1 LAPAFEKPTSA
12 AVAVSGPAKSAAA
25 SSQNDAAGDRDDQ
38 HRVAMSGAAGKSV
51 GRTTPQAGAHPARR
65 WWTIALLGLLLA
77 VSFVDRQILA
87 LLVNP
92 IGKELRLSDTR
103 LGLLYGA
110 GFGILY
116 SLAGLPLAQWLDR
129 SARIRIVV
137 FGVVAWSCATIAAGF
152 SRDYWA
158 LLACRSGVAIGEA
171 VLTPA
176 AVSLIADM
184 FAPDRRTLPTSLY
197 TAVASLMGVGAFALG
212 GAAVD
217 FATRLSPAVGL
228 EPWRLTLVLVGLP
241 GLFLATILAFTGR
254 EPDRRQD
261 ALDKAPYA
269 SVPAAWRYLVAE
281 RGVLAPFLGAVAL
294 ISIAI
299 YAMLSWAVTL
309 MMRGYGLRPA
319 EAGYLFG
326 ISLVGVVVGPLITA
340 MIAECLFEGPRALGK
355 AMSLVALILG
365 PASLA
370 CFVVARGP
378 FARHLRTE
386 AQPAAWPA
394 DEAIVA

>member
-1 LAPAFEKPTSA
+1 MSSA
-12 AVAVSGPAKSAAA
+12 VGE
-25 SSQNDAAGDRDDQ
+25 
-38 HRVAMSGAAGKSV
+38 SV
-51 GRTTPQAGAHPARR
+51 GRTTPEAGAHPSRR

-92 IGKELRLSDTR
+92 IGKELGLSDTR
-103 LGLLYGA
+103 LGVLYGA

-152 SRDYWA
+152 ASDYWT

-197 TAVASLMGVGAFALG
+197 TAVASLMGVGAFAVG

-217 FATRLSPAVGL
+217 LATRLSPVVGL
-228 EPWRLTLVLVGLP
+228 EPWRLTLVLVGAP
-241 GLFLATILAFTGR
+241 GLLLAAILAFTGR
-254 EPDRRQD
+254 EPDRRED
-261 ALDKAPYA
+261 
-269 SVPAAWRYLVAE
+269 
-281 RGVLAPFLGAVAL
+281 
-294 ISIAI
+294 
-299 YAMLSWAVTL
+299 
-309 MMRGYGLRPA
+309 
-319 EAGYLFG
+319 
-326 ISLVGVVVGPLITA
+326 
-340 MIAECLFEGPRALGK
+340 
-355 AMSLVALILG
+355 
-365 PASLA
+365 
-370 CFVVARGP
+370 
-378 FARHLRTE
+378 
-386 AQPAAWPA
+386 
-394 DEAIVA
+394 